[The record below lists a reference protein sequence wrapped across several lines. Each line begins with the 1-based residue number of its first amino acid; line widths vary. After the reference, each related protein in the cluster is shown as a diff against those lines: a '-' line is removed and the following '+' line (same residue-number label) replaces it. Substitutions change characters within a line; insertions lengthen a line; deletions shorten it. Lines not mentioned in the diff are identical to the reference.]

1 MRDHVVRRPIPAQES
16 ILWKPLHDS
25 HYVVASLQLGDGG
38 RRRIFIRQQAL
49 ARVEALVRAHGR
61 RVVGLCLGHLY
72 QCPDTGADYL
82 VIESIVEKNPVADEN
97 EIVAAVAEA
106 LVDRAAA
113 MAEASLARPDEHHP
127 IVLGWYRGVATV
139 EAKPTAKTAA
149 AHTSLFDHPWQ
160 SALVVGE
167 GANSGAFFLNDTVNT
182 RWFYAPFYE
191 LPDHAPVPDQ
201 PKPTVIAWPQYM
213 TADSASVSFHD
224 ATTLAARTRPIA
236 EPLPRV
242 REEVVSIEPARGV
255 ADGRVAESPSPPNH
269 RAPSSNQAA
278 SIEPQPLADRA
289 VQRATTR
296 RLADVLAA
304 DLDSPVPQR
313 ANRSTEKLSIVDDRD
328 QRTVAPPNHRRVSEA
343 DDTVL
348 GDDPGRY
355 IELARTE
362 GFFVASRFD
371 TLSDSGRAETLWIL
385 NEPYSGMLLA
395 IVAAPSE
402 VVDATL
408 HYNLQTDDVGLS
420 KTPFPE
426 HRDGESKTIYVRET
440 CADSLRA
447 RCRRLRATN
456 ALVRE
461 WKVTPKISFLTPAE
475 WESLPADAGIDRGV
489 DMIADLNNARIAE
502 LPEGVRNQ
510 FHLVVGNEASA

>member
-1 MRDHVVRRPIPAQES
+1 MRDQVVRRPIPAQES

-38 RRRIFIRQQAL
+38 RRKIFIRQQAL

-82 VIESIVEKNPVADEN
+82 VIESIVEKNPVTDEN
-97 EIVAAVAEA
+97 EIVAAVAET

-113 MAEASLARPDEHHP
+113 IADASLARPDEHHP

-139 EAKPTAKTAA
+139 EAKPTPKTAA

-160 SALVVGE
+160 TALVVGE

-201 PKPTVIAWPQYM
+201 PKPTVISWPQYM
-213 TADSASVSFHD
+213 TADSVSLSVQH
-224 ATTLAARTRPIA
+224 ATIG
-236 EPLPRV
+236 EPLR
-242 REEVVSIEPARGV
+242 RLRDEVVAIEPALGV
-255 ADGRVAESPSPPNH
+255 ADGQVAGTPSTPNH
-269 RAPSSNQAA
+269 PTPSSNQSA

-289 VQRATTR
+289 VPRSTR

-304 DLDSPVPQR
+304 DLDSPVTQR
-313 ANRSTEKLSIVDDRD
+313 ADRSTEKLSIVDDRD
-328 QRTVAPPNHRRVSEA
+328 QRTVAPRNHRRVSEA

-395 IVAAPSE
+395 IVATASE
-402 VVDATL
+402 VIDATL
-408 HYNLQTDDVGLS
+408 HYNLQTDDIGLS

-440 CADSLRA
+440 CTDSLRA

-475 WESLPADAGIDRGV
+475 WESLPADAGMDRGV

>member
-1 MRDHVVRRPIPAQES
+1 MRDQVVRRPIPVQES

-38 RRRIFIRQQAL
+38 RRKIFMRQQAL
-49 ARVEALVRAHGR
+49 ARIEALVRAHGR
-61 RVVGLCLGHLY
+61 RVVGLCLGRLY

-82 VIESIVEKNPVADEN
+82 VIESIVEKNPVTDEN
-97 EIVAAVAEA
+97 EIVVAVAEA

-113 MAEASLARPDEHHP
+113 TAEASPARPDEHHAT
-127 IVLGWYRGVATV
+127 VLGWYRGVASV

-160 SALVVGE
+160 TALVIGE
-167 GANSGAFFLNDTVNT
+167 GATSGAFFLNDTVNS

-191 LPDHAPVPDQ
+191 LPEYAPVPDQ

-213 TADSASVSFHD
+213 TADSVS
-224 ATTLAARTRPIA
+224 LAVQHAAMA

-242 REEVVSIEPARGV
+242 REEVVTIGPTRGI
-255 ADGRVAESPSPPNH
+255 ADGLVAGSPATPNH
-269 RAPSSNQAA
+269 PTPSSNQSA
-278 SIEPQPLADRA
+278 SIEPQRLTDRA
-289 VQRATTR
+289 VQRGTTR

-304 DLDSPVPQR
+304 DVDSSVAQR
-313 ANRSTEKLSIVDDRD
+313 ASRSTEKLSIVDDRD
-328 QRTVAPPNHRRVSEA
+328 QRTVAPPNRRRVSEA

-362 GFFVASRFD
+362 GFFIASRFD
-371 TLSDSGRAETLWIL
+371 TVSDSSRAETLWIL

-395 IVAAPSE
+395 IVATPSE

-408 HYNLQTDDVGLS
+408 HYNLQTDDIGLS